1 MTKTLHPRR
10 EGYMPTYARMTASV
24 VALGVVL
31 SGALALAQLPTKPVL
46 TLEAAKKLAAAA
58 EEEAVKN
65 KWSVVI
71 AIVDDGGSLVYLQRL
86 DGTQT
91 GSIDVAIQKAKT
103 AVHFKRPTKV
113 LEDAV
118 TGGRTVV
125 LALGAM
131 PIEGGLPLLVGDK
144 LLGAIGVSGVTAQ
157 QDGQVAKAG
166 ADALPKLLDK

>member
-1 MTKTLHPRR
+1 
-10 EGYMPTYARMTASV
+10 MPMYARMLANT
-24 VALGVVL
+24 VL
-31 SGALALAQLPTKPVL
+31 FGLLLSAATALAQLPTKPVL
-46 TLEAAKKLAAAA
+46 TLDAAKKLAAAA

-65 KWSVVI
+65 KWNVVI
-71 AIVDDGGSLVYLQRL
+71 AVVDDGGSLLYLQRL

-91 GSIDVAIQKAKT
+91 GSIDVALQKAKT
-103 AVHFKRPTKV
+103 AVHFKRPSKA

-131 PIEGGLPLLVGDK
+131 PIEGGLPLMVDDK
-144 LLGAIGVSGVTAQ
+144 LIGAIGVSGVTAQ

-166 ADALPKLLDK
+166 ADALAKVLGK

>member
-1 MTKTLHPRR
+1 
-10 EGYMPTYARMTASV
+10 MPMYARMLASTV
-24 VALGVVL
+24 LFGLLL
-31 SGALALAQLPTKPVL
+31 SGATALAQLPTKPVL

-65 KWSVVI
+65 KWNIVI
-71 AIVDDGGSLVYLQRL
+71 AIVDDGGNLLYLQRL

-91 GSIDVAIQKAKT
+91 GSIEVALQKART
-103 AVHFKRPTKV
+103 AVHFKRPSKA

-131 PIEGGLPLLVGDK
+131 PIEGGLPLMVDDK
-144 LLGAIGVSGVTAQ
+144 LIGAIGVSGVTAQ

-166 ADALPKLLDK
+166 ADALAKVLGK

>member
-1 MTKTLHPRR
+1 
-10 EGYMPTYARMTASV
+10 MPMYARMLASTV
-24 VALGVVL
+24 LFGLLL
-31 SGALALAQLPTKPVL
+31 SGATALAQLPTKPVL

-65 KWSVVI
+65 KWNIVI
-71 AIVDDGGSLVYLQRL
+71 AIVDDGGNLLYLQRL

-91 GSIDVAIQKAKT
+91 GSIEVALQKAKT
-103 AVHFKRPTKV
+103 AVHFKRPSKA

-131 PIEGGLPLLVGDK
+131 PIEGGLPLMVDDK
-144 LLGAIGVSGVTAQ
+144 LIGAIGVSGVTAQ

-166 ADALPKLLDK
+166 ADALAKVLGK

>member
-1 MTKTLHPRR
+1 
-10 EGYMPTYARMTASV
+10 MPMYARMLASTV
-24 VALGVVL
+24 LFGLLL
-31 SGALALAQLPTKPVL
+31 SGATALAQLPTKPVL

-65 KWSVVI
+65 KWNMVI
-71 AIVDDGGSLVYLQRL
+71 AIVDDGGNLLYLQRL

-91 GSIDVAIQKAKT
+91 GSIDVALQKAKT
-103 AVHFKRPTKV
+103 AVHFKRPSKA

-131 PIEGGLPLLVGDK
+131 PIEGGLPLMVDDK
-144 LLGAIGVSGVTAQ
+144 LIGAIGVSGATAQ

-166 ADALPKLLDK
+166 ADALAKVLGK

>member
-1 MTKTLHPRR
+1 
-10 EGYMPTYARMTASV
+10 MPMYVRMLASTA
-24 VALGVVL
+24 LFGLLL
-31 SGALALAQLPTKPVL
+31 SGATALAQLPTKPVL

-65 KWSVVI
+65 KWNMVI
-71 AIVDDGGSLVYLQRL
+71 AIVDDGGSLLYLQRL

-91 GSIDVAIQKAKT
+91 GSIDVALQKAKT
-103 AVHFKRPTKV
+103 AVHFKRPSKA

-131 PIEGGLPLLVGDK
+131 PIEGGLPLMVDDK
-144 LLGAIGVSGVTAQ
+144 LIGAIGVSGATAQ

-166 ADALPKLLDK
+166 ADALAKVLGK

>member
-1 MTKTLHPRR
+1 
-10 EGYMPTYARMTASV
+10 MPMYARMLASSV
-24 VALGVVL
+24 LFGLLL
-31 SGALALAQLPTKPVL
+31 SGATALAQLPTKPVL

-65 KWSVVI
+65 KWNMVI
-71 AIVDDGGSLVYLQRL
+71 AIVDDGGNLLYLQRL

-91 GSIDVAIQKAKT
+91 GSIDVALQKAKT
-103 AVHFKRPTKV
+103 AVHFKRPSKA

-131 PIEGGLPLLVGDK
+131 PIEGGLPLMVDDK
-144 LLGAIGVSGVTAQ
+144 LIGAIGVSGATAQ

-166 ADALPKLLDK
+166 ADALAKVLGK

>member
-1 MTKTLHPRR
+1 
-10 EGYMPTYARMTASV
+10 MPMYARMFASSV
-24 VALGVVL
+24 LFGLLL
-31 SGALALAQLPTKPVL
+31 SGATALAQLPTKPVL

-65 KWSVVI
+65 KWNIVI
-71 AIVDDGGSLVYLQRL
+71 AIVDDGGNLLYLQRL

-91 GSIDVAIQKAKT
+91 GSIEVALQKAKT
-103 AVHFKRPTKV
+103 AVHFKRPSKA

-131 PIEGGLPLLVGDK
+131 PIEGGLPLMVDDK
-144 LLGAIGVSGVTAQ
+144 LIGAIGVSGATAQ

-166 ADALPKLLDK
+166 ADALAKVLGK

>member
-1 MTKTLHPRR
+1 
-10 EGYMPTYARMTASV
+10 MPMYARMLASTV
-24 VALGVVL
+24 LFGLLL
-31 SGALALAQLPTKPVL
+31 SGAIVLAQLPTKPVL
-46 TLEAAKKLAAAA
+46 TLDAAKKLAAAA

-65 KWSVVI
+65 KWNVVI
-71 AIVDDGGSLVYLQRL
+71 AIVDDGGSLLYLQRL

-91 GSIDVAIQKAKT
+91 GSIDVALQKAKT
-103 AVHFKRPTKV
+103 AVHFKRPSKA

-131 PIEGGLPLLVGDK
+131 PIEGGLPLMVDDK
-144 LLGAIGVSGVTAQ
+144 LIGAIGVSGVTAQ

-166 ADALPKLLDK
+166 ADALTKVLGK

>member
-1 MTKTLHPRR
+1 
-10 EGYMPTYARMTASV
+10 MPMDARMLASTV
-24 VALGVVL
+24 LFGLLL
-31 SGALALAQLPTKPVL
+31 SGATALAQLPTKPVL

-65 KWSVVI
+65 KWNIVI
-71 AIVDDGGSLVYLQRL
+71 AIVDDGGNLLYLQRL

-91 GSIDVAIQKAKT
+91 GSIEVALQKAKT
-103 AVHFKRPTKV
+103 AVHFKRPSKA

-131 PIEGGLPLLVGDK
+131 PIEGGLPLMVDDK
-144 LLGAIGVSGVTAQ
+144 LIGAIGVSGVTAQ

-166 ADALPKLLDK
+166 ADALAKVLGK

>member
-1 MTKTLHPRR
+1 ML
-10 EGYMPTYARMTASV
+10 TYARMLVSA
-24 VALGVVL
+24 VVL
-31 SGALALAQLPTKPVL
+31 GLLLSGSTALAELPTKPVL

-65 KWSVVI
+65 KWNMVI

-86 DGTQT
+86 DGTQI
-91 GSIDVAIQKAKT
+91 GSIDVALHKART
-103 AVHFKRPTKV
+103 AVHFKRPTKA

-131 PIEGGLPLLVGDK
+131 PIEGGIPLMVDDK
-144 LLGAIGVSGVTAQ
+144 LIGAIGVSGAAAQ

-166 ADALPKLLDK
+166 ADALPKVLGK